1 MKVKKQ
7 SIAAIAVAIV
17 VLVVINKHTGKHPT
31 NQNGNDRA
39 TTIEPQ
45 VGPQSKILSFALDR
59 LEPKEYPILAKKLGD
74 KRLNDARKGAQV
86 AAWSAAKETA
96 CDAVELSSP
105 IVDKSTKKH
114 LYFFVNCRNLTQYH
128 FSEEQLRD
136 VNNDWYTVANVPAA
150 GESTTEQNAREK
162 AEREAKAPGGIRA
175 CENEIRSHLKF
186 SSSANFNTL
195 TGSMS
200 LVDEKGNRL
209 VSVSYTVKND
219 SGNEISQ
226 TAYCKFFTNG
236 DVQIESEDH

>member
-7 SIAAIAVAIV
+7 GIAAIAVV
-17 VLVVINKHTGKHPT
+17 SLVLMVINKHANRNPT
-31 NQNGNDRA
+31 NLNGNDTA
-39 TTIEPQ
+39 TTIESQMSPQ
-45 VGPQSKILSFALDR
+45 NKILSYALDG
-59 LEPKEYPILAKKLGD
+59 LDPKEYPILAKKLGD

-86 AAWSAAKETA
+86 AAWSAAKEAA

-114 LYFFVNCRNLTQYH
+114 LYFFVNCKNLTQYH

-150 GESTTEQNAREK
+150 GESTTEQNAHEK

-175 CENEIRSHLKF
+175 CENEIRSRLKF